1 MSEAVRGRGRPKKFT
16 VPNSSFTVG
25 FPRPL
30 KKLFATYGQQFA
42 TSQSEFCRLMF
53 MRGLKAT
60 SLEVYEA
67 FIDEEPAMAI
77 DGDAKAFVSKF
88 EHLQSELSSLRSEVA
103 ELRSVMLALNKLPT
117 NEELAS

>member
-1 MSEAVRGRGRPKKFT
+1 MSEAKRGRGRPKTFT
-16 VPNSSFTVG
+16 IPNSQFTVG

-30 KKLFATYGQQFA
+30 RKLFATYGQQFA
-42 TSQSEFCRLMF
+42 SSQSEFCRLMF

-77 DGDAKAFVSKF
+77 DGDAKQFLSKF
-88 EHLQSELSSLRSEVA
+88 EKIESELSSLRSEVA
-103 ELRSVMLALNKLPT
+103 ALRATITMT
-117 NEELAS
+117 TQTGEDQ